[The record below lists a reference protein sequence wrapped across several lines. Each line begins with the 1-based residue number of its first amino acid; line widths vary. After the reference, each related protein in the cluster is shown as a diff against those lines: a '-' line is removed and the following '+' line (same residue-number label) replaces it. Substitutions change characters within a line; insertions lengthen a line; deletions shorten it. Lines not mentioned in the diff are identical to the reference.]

1 MVDTDSVSTSAVF
14 LLSLFAAFLLGVAS
28 LWIVA
33 LRKLDRKRPAAVS
46 QFSAD
51 PLAAVRAEEHRDQVL
66 HVSAGEAQRLAR
78 AAIERLGGRDITA
91 AYTVTTGWVGSVFN
105 NIPGHGEYQLIA
117 VVADTDGG
125 AQVWCAARP
134 RFTMSLLAGAG
145 ARRWTAR
152 LASEL
157 HHAAVSGSVHPQGR
171 PLLRARSTGFW
182 LGAAFGVLV
191 AAIVVV
197 TLASS
202 L

>member
-1 MVDTDSVSTSAVF
+1 VF
-14 LLSLFAAFLLGVAS
+14 FLGVAA

-33 LRKLDRKRPAAVS
+33 LRKWDRKRPAAMS

-66 HVSAGEAQRLAR
+66 PVAAGEAQRLAR

-91 AYTVTTGWVGSVFN
+91 ADTVTTGWVGSVLT
-105 NIPGHGEYQLIA
+105 NIPGHGEYQLIV
-117 VVADTDGG
+117 VVADADGG
-125 AQVWCAARP
+125 AQVRCAARP
-134 RFTMSLLAGAG
+134 RFTVSLLADAG
-145 ARRWTAR
+145 ARRWRAR

-157 HHAAVSGSVHPQGR
+157 QRAAVSGGEYPQGR

-182 LGAAFGVLV
+182 LGVAFGVMV
-191 AAIVVV
+191 AAMVVV